1 MRECKSGNH
10 PAACSKH
17 RSQSSVTDSVQAVPL
32 FSPLAG
38 ASRGWMNAGVED
50 ADGDDEKL
58 REKVVWMKDLGILKK
73 IFKIPGNGET

>member
-17 RSQSSVTDSVQAVPL
+17 RSQSSATDSAQAAPL

-38 ASRGWMNAGVED
+38 ASKSWMNAGAWKTLMGMRSKAANTVHERAFCAENF
-50 ADGDDEKL
+50 ADKYAVGA
-58 REKVVWMKDLGILKK
+58 G
-73 IFKIPGNGET
+73 